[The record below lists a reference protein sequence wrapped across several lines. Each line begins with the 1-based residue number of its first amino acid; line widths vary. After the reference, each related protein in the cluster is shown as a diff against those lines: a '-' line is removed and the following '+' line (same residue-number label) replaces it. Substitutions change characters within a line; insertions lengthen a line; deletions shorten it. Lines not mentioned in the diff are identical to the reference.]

1 MVDFIREKTRQ
12 YASDQ
17 SGAIRTAQI
26 AKNVGEWN
34 DVIQGA
40 GRIAG
45 SIMDANAKAEKEA
58 EKKAIEADQQMIDTQ
73 IGSKAQ
79 TELLKWNVQQIE
91 AGVNPNSDEYTQK
104 LYAKR
109 DELYQPY
116 IDQMTSE
123 KGRSTLQKQG
133 LDTAER
139 IRRSNIG
146 QIAKNRQK
154 AQARAAFVD
163 TVKNVQNDAREY
175 GKLGDWQGFK
185 EATDSDR
192 AALKKYAKANNIPEY
207 QVDMSNIQN
216 FVLGQAESDPEE
228 IIKIFGTEADY
239 KEIKRAEQKEK
250 MKNPDAPK
258 ADEFADDVTDWQYRK
273 EDIESYSRQKRLEM
287 LPEEAVKQT
296 QDAFV
301 FGKKQEKLELEK
313 QINALPKGSTRR
325 NSLEKKRDEIQG
337 QIDDPEKYVVD
348 MLTDNISKAVVPIAK
363 QQYEKNRLMEKKIRE
378 DNVKEFYTMPL
389 NPDSSVS
396 FQAQMAAALGQP
408 EVEDL
413 FQMSVSNEEMHK
425 AYNDWAESKTSA
437 STRQYATF
445 EATQSVAD
453 KMYDFLHNTSDDE
466 MVMYKD
472 GLELLTEINKADLTQ
487 DQKQDLNNIMYGV
500 FKDRGFADLAASV
513 LEDNNKYFP
522 DIPLV
527 AYGNATS
534 GSHSLASEENKGELG
549 LLSADTMM
557 TDIDSVKAFL
567 DKESL
572 RISKDCIGMLALAAQ
587 LPTAEERSAQVDKI
601 AEYVAGEKRKAYD
614 TAMKTYGIDLGKLRE
629 NKRQF
634 GQAFTTL
641 GTMNPVEYM
650 GDDPYSGQPLFR
662 PLTDYQQIQNARQR
676 ILESANY
683 VKAQLGKKE
692 E

>member
-1 MVDFIREKTRQ
+1 MVQILREQTRN
-12 YASDQ
+12 YAADQ
-17 SGAIRTAQI
+17 SGTIREEQV
-26 AKNVGEWN
+26 AKNIGEWS
-34 DVIQGA
+34 DVIQGV
-40 GRIAG
+40 GKIAT
-45 SIMDANAKAEKEA
+45 SVMDAQ
-58 EKKAIEADQQMIDTQ
+58 KKAKQEADDNMIN
-73 IGSKAQ
+73 
-79 TELLKWNVQQIE
+79 TESVSRLGNDLRQWNVDALN
-91 AGVNPNSDEYTQK
+91 AGADPSSEEHTKN

-109 DELYQPY
+109 DELFQPY
-116 IDQMTSE
+116 IDQMQSE
-123 KGRSTLQKQG
+123 KGRSLLQKRS
-133 LDTAER
+133 LEIAES
-139 IRRSNIG
+139 IRTSNIG
-146 QIAKNRQK
+146 KIGKVKQQV
-154 AQARAAFVD
+154 QARKAFVD
-163 TVKNVQNDAREY
+163 VVGNVQNDAREF
-175 GKLGDWQGFK
+175 GKIGDWQGFK

-207 QVDMSNIQN
+207 QIDMNNIKS
-216 FVLGQAESDPEE
+216 FALGQAESEPEE

-250 MKNPDAPK
+250 MKDPNAAK
-258 ADEFADDVTDWQYRK
+258 ADEFADSMTDWRYRK
-273 EDIESYSRQKRLEM
+273 EDIEKYSRQKRLEM
-287 LPEEAVKQT
+287 LPEEAVKQA

-301 FGKKQEKLELEK
+301 FSKKQEKLELEK

-348 MLTDNISKAVVPIAK
+348 MLTEDIRKAVVPIAK
-363 QQYEKNRLMEKKIRE
+363 QQYEKNRLLEKKIRE

-445 EATQSVAD
+445 EATQAVAD
-453 KMYDFLHNTSDDE
+453 KMYNFLHNTSDDE

-472 GLELLTEINKADLTQ
+472 GLELLTEINKAALTQ

-500 FKDRGFADLAASV
+500 FKDRGFADLAARV

-601 AEYVAGEKRKAYD
+601 AKYVADEKQKAYD
-614 TAMKTYGIDLGKLRE
+614 EAMKTYGIDLGKLRK
-629 NKRQF
+629 NKQQF